1 MTNMQK
7 TTTATCNSI
16 RVNDMLTKLSN
27 PQKVFFSLKI
37 GVLGAAIGF
46 SFMVW
51 AYLSRVPDHLQSVFL
66 RSQYEPSRLDGLSA
80 VLIYGSTAISGFLIA
95 FIFIYWLYEKPE
107 SSGVSKT
114 SWVMASLGYGVSN
127 AFIGGGIFMP
137 LADEILKAIDA
148 SPSVGTLILV
158 IADHLFRVPLTVWL
172 YGTQVLYS
180 SLISA
185 FLFALGGLVIYKMHE
200 TDRFD
205 GTRTSYATI
214 STILVSSLVVLLSL
228 LLPVSILQYLG

>member
-66 RSQYEPSRLDGLSA
+66 RSQLNQ
-80 VLIYGSTAISGFLIA
+80 V
-95 FIFIYWLYEKPE
+95 
-107 SSGVSKT
+107 
-114 SWVMASLGYGVSN
+114 
-127 AFIGGGIFMP
+127 
-137 LADEILKAIDA
+137 
-148 SPSVGTLILV
+148 
-158 IADHLFRVPLTVWL
+158 VW
-172 YGTQVLYS
+172 
-180 SLISA
+180 
-185 FLFALGGLVIYKMHE
+185 M
-200 TDRFD
+200 D
-205 GTRTSYATI
+205 
-214 STILVSSLVVLLSL
+214 
-228 LLPVSILQYLG
+228 